1 MTKSLETKRSF
12 LSVSRIVLAVLMCLL
27 FTGCALLDIKDKGG
41 MVNPDAVSEEETGV
55 AENETENDMSR
66 FMKKKTE
73 TESDTEI
80 TADGD
85 QPVRKPVR
93 ETMDG
98 EIQKTVSSG
107 TWMTETGKSAL
118 VEDREYVNQLSAAAG
133 VYFIDY
139 TADFTSGGR
148 QEQVKILFPYLE
160 NLPAD
165 HRIECDGDEWYVI
178 VPASENWTIAVNRNT
193 WNENTFEDVKGEEIA
208 RISDGLPFL
217 LRCNVSDLHSN
228 VMLTAQNGNRSA
240 SWCPEYNLYAEE
252 VLGNESFVALG
263 VMNEFLNTGYLYNM
277 EGSWYCDANVND
289 QGQPFFYNVSFL
301 TDLAGNPTTIG
312 YYGGLLVD
320 GVQEIRFF
328 WDGTYIRRTE
338 PWEYEYWF
346 NTPDGERT
354 GTIRVEPDND
364 TVLIQ
369 NLGGESF
376 FPYTGND
383 SAVFYYIPQDAY
395 GEAAGEGAGDEG
407 AAADL
412 EYVTQVPEIHE
423 KILQGMSIYE
433 EESEEINGEPGRVY
447 VLISDNGSQY
457 VREGYYA
464 LTTKGVYRMDYL
476 TGEWELIEGRGGNLM
491 KEITLERLPA
501 TVEELAAMPQAALT
515 VPEEVAALTVAA
527 LARFPEN
534 QEDAAQMLDF
544 LRGPRPLNGID
555 KQFLKDRFRG
565 KEYLM
570 RSFFAGSSPENNY
583 TPSMPYRVVVSENPY
598 SRSQLAEGY
607 LTLYV
612 NCSGADSP
620 RPLKLRKKPS
630 TGQWFLWEQ
639 QLLAGIRIP
648 AAADPWS

>member
-217 LRCNVSDLHSN
+217 LKCNISDLHSN

-240 SWCPEYNLYAEE
+240 SWCPEYNLYAGE
-252 VLGNESFVALG
+252 VFGNEDFVTLN
-263 VMNEFLNTGYLYNM
+263 VMNEFVNTGYLYNM
-277 EGSWYCDANVND
+277 DGSWYCDGNVND
-289 QGQPFFYNVSFL
+289 QGQPFFYNVTL
-301 TDLAGNPTTIG
+301 QTDLAGNPTSIL

-320 GVQEIRFF
+320 GSEEIRFY
-328 WDGTYIRRTE
+328 WDGTYVARGPAEYGSDEKTG
-338 PWEYEYWF
+338 PWEYEYWL
-346 NTPDGERT
+346 NTPDGERN
-354 GTIRVEPDND
+354 GTIRMQTEND
-364 TVLIQ
+364 TLYIQ
-369 NLGGESF
+369 DLSGDSF
-376 FPYTGND
+376 FPYTGNN
-383 SAVFYYIPQDAY
+383 SATFYYLPQSAMD
-395 GEAAGEGAGDEG
+395 EAAGEGAGDEG
-407 AAADL
+407 AADDMD
-412 EYVTQVPEIHE
+412 YVAHVPEIHE

-433 EESEEINGEPGRVY
+433 EESEEIYGEPGRVY

-476 TGEWELIEGRGGNLM
+476 TGEWELIE
-491 KEITLERLPA
+491 
-501 TVEELAAMPQAALT
+501 
-515 VPEEVAALTVAA
+515 
-527 LARFPEN
+527 
-534 QEDAAQMLDF
+534 
-544 LRGPRPLNGID
+544 
-555 KQFLKDRFRG
+555 
-565 KEYLM
+565 
-570 RSFFAGSSPENNY
+570 
-583 TPSMPYRVVVSENPY
+583 
-598 SRSQLAEGY
+598 
-607 LTLYV
+607 
-612 NCSGADSP
+612 
-620 RPLKLRKKPS
+620 
-630 TGQWFLWEQ
+630 
-639 QLLAGIRIP
+639 
-648 AAADPWS
+648 

>member
-217 LRCNVSDLHSN
+217 LKCNISDLHSN

-240 SWCPEYNLYAEE
+240 SWCPEYNLYAGE
-252 VLGNESFVALG
+252 VFGNEDFVTLN
-263 VMNEFLNTGYLYNM
+263 VMNEFVNTGYLYNM
-277 EGSWYCDANVND
+277 EGSWYCDSNVND
-289 QGQPFFYNVSFL
+289 QGQPYYYEVSFL
-301 TDLAGNPTTIG
+301 TDLDGNPTTIL
-312 YYGGLLVD
+312 YHGGLLVD
-320 GVQEIRFF
+320 GVREIRFY
-328 WDGTYIRRTE
+328 WDGTYVRKE
-338 PWEYEYWF
+338 GLWEYEYWF

-364 TVLIQ
+364 TVMIQ
-369 NLGGESF
+369 DLDGESF

-383 SAVFYYIPQDAY
+383 SAVFYYIPPNAY

-447 VLISDNGSQY
+447 VLISDNGNQY

-464 LTTKGVYRMDYL
+464 LTASGVYRMDYL
-476 TGEWELIEGRGGNLM
+476 TGEWQLIE
-491 KEITLERLPA
+491 
-501 TVEELAAMPQAALT
+501 
-515 VPEEVAALTVAA
+515 
-527 LARFPEN
+527 
-534 QEDAAQMLDF
+534 
-544 LRGPRPLNGID
+544 
-555 KQFLKDRFRG
+555 
-565 KEYLM
+565 
-570 RSFFAGSSPENNY
+570 
-583 TPSMPYRVVVSENPY
+583 
-598 SRSQLAEGY
+598 
-607 LTLYV
+607 
-612 NCSGADSP
+612 
-620 RPLKLRKKPS
+620 
-630 TGQWFLWEQ
+630 
-639 QLLAGIRIP
+639 
-648 AAADPWS
+648 